1 MDELINFDSTV
12 ERQFA
17 CFHFLLIVVSF
28 IFAFAAIFYDK
39 QNKFVSKESI
49 SLLSNNM
56 TWWILI
62 YIQIHLEMHMNND
75 VWEQD
80 FALYCHSL

>member
-1 MDELINFDSTV
+1 MDKLIDFDSPV

-17 CFHFLLIVVSF
+17 CFHFLLTAVTF

-39 QNKFVSKESI
+39 QNKFISKESV
-49 SLLSNNM
+49 SLLANNM

-62 YIQIHLEMHMNND
+62 YIQIHPEMHINND
-75 VWEQD
+75 V
-80 FALYCHSL
+80 

>member
-17 CFHFLLIVVSF
+17 CFHFLLTVVTF

-62 YIQIHLEMHMNND
+62 YIRIHRERHMNND
-75 VWEQD
+75 IWEQD
-80 FALYCHSL
+80 FALYGHSL